1 MKINH
6 ITAIFKKTFKDMSRN
21 KRQLLFFIMFP
32 VMAHIFSSFI
42 KDGKEMYP
50 ITFLPIN
57 VLFCSMNV
65 LAAIISEEKEKGTLR
80 SLIFAN
86 IKPLEYFIG
95 NGLFV
100 LLATLISCSL
110 FIPLI
115 NISGINYLFFY
126 ISIILSSICSMIL
139 GATIG
144 VIAKNQMSANGM
156 CSPITII
163 IGMLPTFGVF
173 NKTIE
178 SISKLLYTTRFATT
192 VAEIVTKTS
201 VTINFKILLTYIIN
215 FIICSIIFSIV
226 YRQRKLDN

>member
-32 VMAHIFSSFI
+32 VMAHIFASFI